1 MTKDGVIVDT
11 SVFICF
17 LKGSDRI
24 AEEVTSLIESK
35 RIVSTGIII
44 AELMQGIKKPN
55 EEERIADL
63 LTGVSILEISTSLWI
78 KTGRL
83 SSSLRRKGIN
93 LPLTDIAIAILALE
107 YDLTLFTIDNHFEK
121 IPSLKLYNA
130 PI

>member
-11 SVFICF
+11 SVFIGF

-24 AEEVTSLIESK
+24 AREVTNLIESK

-55 EEERIADL
+55 EEDRIADL

-78 KTGRL
+78 KAGRL
-83 SSSLRRKGIN
+83 SSSLRRKGII

-107 YDLTLFTIDNHFEK
+107 NDLAVYTLDNHFTQ
-121 IPSLKLYNA
+121 IPGLKLYKE
-130 PI
+130 